1 MRIALKRGMTTP
13 DVIYN
18 LKFNE
23 HSYTQETAQI
33 PLQCAPT
40 KRSRHTDGVFNGGR
54 RPGDTGFPRVRT
66 KAADACAARRINVY
80 NIAERHNDGGRAMEY
95 SFGPLIDENSKILIL
110 GSLPGVR
117 SLAEARYY
125 AHPQNKFWKII
136 YGAWGETPDED
147 FDARYRFILAH
158 GLALWDVVK
167 CAEREGSADG
177 SIRNETPN
185 DIPALLAAHPNV
197 RRIIFNGGFAF
208 AKYKKYFG
216 APTIDYRKVLSTSPA
231 CAGRDR
237 EREEMWMEA
246 LGR

>member
-1 MRIALKRGMTTP
+1 
-13 DVIYN
+13 
-18 LKFNE
+18 
-23 HSYTQETAQI
+23 
-33 PLQCAPT
+33 
-40 KRSRHTDGVFNGGR
+40 
-54 RPGDTGFPRVRT
+54 
-66 KAADACAARRINVY
+66 
-80 NIAERHNDGGRAMEY
+80 MEY

-136 YGAWGETPDED
+136 YGAWGETPDAG

-185 DIPALLAAHPNV
+185 DIPALLAAHPDI

-216 APTIDYRKVLSTSPA
+216 APAIDYRKVLSTSPA
-231 CAGRDR
+231 CAGRDM

-246 LGR
+246 LGRSL